1 MKVTIYM
8 YVIIKNF
15 IRRRRLKMKKFSKKL
30 LSVILTLAMVLALI
44 PVFAEPTYAATGYDR
59 GYTGGRYGNST
70 GKIYAEGVDISA
82 WQGAYFNFNNIKNA
96 GFDYVILRCG
106 TTYGKDTC
114 FETNYKKAKA
124 AGLDVGVYYYS
135 YATTVGGAIQDAN
148 NCLNWIS
155 GKKFEY
161 PVYFD
166 YEDPSQDYLS
176 QTTALNINLTF
187 LDMIAAKGYLAGM
200 YTGQYKSTTLPMSQ
214 ICAKYEFWVASYFYD
229 GIHSTRDKLFASRAG
244 MWQYTSTKY
253 VNGVGPLDANVCYKD
268 YPSIVKKYG
277 FNGYSASGSSTST
290 PEQLPVAQPGCYNA
304 CSSSYTSLYPALSSI
319 GVNCSWEL
327 HEKIAAE
334 NGLYGFTG
342 TVEENTYLLDL
353 LKQGKLKK
361 PTSSTVIPKVEY
373 FAECED
379 SHTSLYPALESIGI
393 KCDWDLHKKIAVANG
408 IYDFTGTVAQNTELL
423 NLLKEGKLIKPVGT
437 TVSTPTPTPTPEP
450 ETKPA
455 PVVNYFPKCGS
466 SFTSLYPALES
477 IGVNCDWELHKKIAA
492 LNGIEGFTGTV
503 AQNTQLLNLLKQG
516 KLIMPE
522 GTVVSPVPVTKYY
535 PACANSHTSLYP
547 ALASVGV
554 TCDWELQKKIA
565 AANGIEYFVGTVAQN
580 TELLN
585 LLKKGKLIIPDSSTV
600 VPTVYYYPKCG
611 NSYTSL
617 YPALAS
623 VGVTC
628 NWELQKKIAAAN
640 GVTNFTGTVAQNT
653 QLLNLLKQGKLVK
666 P

>member
-1 MKVTIYM
+1 MKT
-8 YVIIKNF
+8 
-15 IRRRRLKMKKFSKKL
+15 FSKKILSGL
-30 LSVILTLAMVLALI
+30 LTFAMV
-44 PVFAEPTYAATGYDR
+44 FAMLSAFSVDAYAATGYDR

-70 GKIYAEGVDISA
+70 GKIYAEGLDISA
-82 WQGAYFNFNNIKNA
+82 WQGAYFNFNNVKNA
-96 GFDYVILRCG
+96 GYDYVILRCG
-106 TTYGKDTC
+106 TTYGKDSY
-114 FETNYKKAKA
+114 FEANYSKAKA

-135 YATTVGGAIQDAN
+135 YATTVSGAVQDAN
-148 NCLNWIS
+148 KCLNWIS

-176 QTTALNINLTF
+176 QTTARDINLTF

-229 GIHSTRDKLFASRAG
+229 GIHSTRDVLFASRAG

-277 FNGYSASGSSTST
+277 FNGYSATGTTT
-290 PEQLPVAQPGCYNA
+290 PSVSEQLPAAQAGCYNA

-319 GVNCSWEL
+319 GVNCTWEL
-327 HEKIAAE
+327 HEKIAAA
-334 NGLYGFTG
+334 NGLYNFSG
-342 TVEENTYLLDL
+342 TVAQNTYLLDL
-353 LKQGKLKK
+353 LKQGKLKQ
-361 PTSSTVIPKVEY
+361 PTASTVIPKVEY
-373 FAECED
+373 FPECD
-379 SHTSLYPALESIGI
+379 
-393 KCDWDLHKKIAVANG
+393 D
-408 IYDFTGTVAQNTELL
+408 
-423 NLLKEGKLIKPVGT
+423 
-437 TVSTPTPTPTPEP
+437 
-450 ETKPA
+450 
-455 PVVNYFPKCGS
+455 

-477 IGVNCDWELHKKIAA
+477 IGVSCDWELHKKIAVA
-492 LNGIEGFTGTV
+492 NEIFDFSGTV

-522 GTVVSPVPVTKYY
+522 GTVITPVLKIQYY
-535 PACANSHTSLYP
+535 KACASSYTSLYP
-547 ALASVGV
+547 ALASIGV

-565 AANGIEYFVGTVAQN
+565 AANGVEYFTGTVAQN
-580 TELLN
+580 TQLLN
-585 LLKKGKLIIPDSSTV
+585 LLKQGKLIVPDNNTV
-600 VPTVYYYPKCG
+600 VPTVYYYKACAS
-611 NSYTSL
+611 SYTSL

-623 VGVTC
+623 IGVTC
-628 NWELQKKIAAAN
+628 DWELQKKIAAAN

-653 QLLNLLKQGKLVK
+653 QLLNLLKQGKLIK